1 MLFNTFDFIF
11 LFFPIV
17 TLGYYLLPHS
27 FRWIWLLG
35 ASVYF
40 YSYFI
45 PYYLFILVLAI
56 VIDYSAGILIENSNN
71 QKHKKYYLIA
81 SIISTVLLLF
91 IFKYYNFAAANI
103 NYLSSFVK
111 QDWKLDLIS
120 IALPVGLSFHTFQ
133 SLSYVIEVYWGKQK
147 AERHFGIYS
156 LYVMFY
162 PQLVAGPIERPQ
174 NVLHQFYE
182 KHNFDWRQMTMGLR
196 LMVWGL
202 FKKVVIADNI
212 NVVTNNIF
220 ENYAQMNSFYL
231 YSGAFLF
238 SIQIYCDF
246 SGYSDMAIGSAKCM
260 GFRLMENFNLPYVSQ
275 SIKEFWSRWHI
286 SLSTWFKDYVYLP
299 LGGSRISKRKTVL
312 NQIYVF
318 LISGIWHGANWT
330 FVIWGGLHALYN
342 SVGHFFPKNSLNFE
356 FIKTDA
362 VRRKI
367 NQVVV
372 FNLVL
377 FAWIFFRASSL
388 TDSFSYIHTMFSNTG
403 INFNP
408 VVPGLKRASLLLLV
422 LVSILFLT
430 FDRKVHEFIRTEGN
444 LFCVKAF
451 ALFSVL
457 VSLIITC
464 GFWGK
469 VQFIYF
475 QF

>member
-1 MLFNTFDFIF
+1 
-11 LFFPIV
+11 
-17 TLGYYLLPHS
+17 
-27 FRWIWLLG
+27 
-35 ASVYF
+35 
-40 YSYFI
+40 
-45 PYYLFILVLAI
+45 LVVAI
-56 VIDYSAGILIENSNN
+56 VIDYAAGILIENSNN

-81 SIISTVLLLF
+81 SVLSTVLLLF
-91 IFKYYNFAAANI
+91 IFKYYNFAAENI
-103 NYLSSFVK
+103 NHLSSLVK
-111 QDWKLDLIS
+111 EDWKLNLIS

-174 NVLHQFYE
+174 NVIHQFYE
-182 KHNFDWRQMTMGLR
+182 KHNFDRNQFTMGLR

-212 NVVTNNIF
+212 NVVTNAIF
-220 ENYAQMNSFYL
+220 DNHAHMNSLYL
-231 YSGAFLF
+231 YAGAFLF

-246 SGYSDMAIGSAKCM
+246 SGYSDMAIGSARCM
-260 GFRLMENFNLPYVSQ
+260 GFRLMENFNLPYISQ

-299 LGGSRISKRKTVL
+299 LGGSRMGKKKTVL

-318 LISGIWHGANWT
+318 LISGFWHGANWT
-330 FVIWGGLHALYN
+330 FVIWGALHALYN
-342 SVGHFFPKNSLNFE
+342 SVGHFVPKSYLNFN
-356 FIKTDA
+356 FIKSDFI
-362 VRRKI
+362 RKKA
-367 NQVVV
+367 NQVIV

-377 FAWIFFRASSL
+377 FAWIFFRSKSL
-388 TDSFSYIHTMFSNTG
+388 ADSVSYIHTMFLQSSLG
-403 INFNP
+403 LSFAEI
-408 VVPGLKRASLLLLV
+408 GLKRISVIILV
-422 LVSILFLT
+422 LISILFLS
-430 FDRKVHEFIRTEGN
+430 FDRSVHEFIRKESN
-444 LFCVKAF
+444 LFRIKAIV
-451 ALFSVL
+451 LFSVL
-457 VSLIITC
+457 ISIIITC